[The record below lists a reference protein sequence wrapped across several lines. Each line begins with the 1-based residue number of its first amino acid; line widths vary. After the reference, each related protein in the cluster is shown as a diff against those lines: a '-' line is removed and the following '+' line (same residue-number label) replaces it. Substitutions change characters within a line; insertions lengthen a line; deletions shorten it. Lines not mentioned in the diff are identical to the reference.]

1 MKVLW
6 LNGQYINVT
15 DEVYEVYTK
24 GDRKNKYF
32 TDDLKKE
39 KIIVNQDEEKVSFI
53 PSREDSYDR
62 LTCECEKEFAD
73 LSECTEE
80 EAMKNL
86 MIEKVR
92 EALNILSET
101 ETKIVYGLFFEGKT
115 GKVIAKDLNVSEMAI
130 SKRKHTILKKLKK
143 YLEKEKFFDF

>member
-53 PSREDSYDR
+53 PSREDSYER

-73 LSECTEE
+73 LTECTEE
-80 EAMKNL
+80 KAMKNL

-92 EALNILSET
+92 DALNILSET
-101 ETKIVYGLFFEGKT
+101 EIKIVYGLFFEDKT

>member
-39 KIIVNQDEEKVSFI
+39 KIIVNQEEEKVSFI

-80 EAMKNL
+80 EAIKNL
-86 MIEKVR
+86 MIEKMR

-101 ETKIVYGLFFEGKT
+101 ETKIIYGLFFEGKT

-130 SKRKHTILKKLKK
+130 SKRKQTILKKLRKH
-143 YLEKEKFFDF
+143 LEKEKFFDF